1 MVPFNSRPA
10 NLANI
15 YMYLPSPLDLL
26 SRSFQS
32 HVDFPGGNIEDARGS
47 HQEGFSKTSRN
58 VFSLLSQ
65 PQIPRQ
71 DITFLL
77 ERNPTVI
84 HIPSLTME
92 RKTSQAQTSP
102 EKQPDL
108 EFTAPE
114 KQPFLEERR
123 DTLTPLLHEEPEPRA
138 PAVSVTSHPPPHSKQ
153 HKETTAQTVP
163 PHANT
168 NAGSFSARS
177 QTHSRHG
184 YSPRRW
190 ASRVAALRNK
200 PAQGFPTEQPGASPL
215 ATHVPSPHRLLSPS
229 LDAASRSL
237 GVPAGSAP
245 RARLPAPTTA
255 ARNWFSRARAGI
267 ELPKPSGGVHHKGAC
282 ADLPCFTGVQCE
294 PAGDGEFKCGPCPPG
309 YRGDGITCE
318 GKGENPL

>member
-1 MVPFNSRPA
+1 MD
-10 NLANI
+10 
-15 YMYLPSPLDLL
+15 SPGE
-26 SRSFQS
+26 
-32 HVDFPGGNIEDARGS
+32 HIEDPRGS
-47 HQEGFSKTSRN
+47 HQEDVSKTSRN

-65 PQIPRQ
+65 SQIPRQ

-84 HIPSLTME
+84 HIPPLTME
-92 RKTSQAQTSP
+92 RKISQAQTSP
-102 EKQPDL
+102 EKQPNM
-108 EFTAPE
+108 EFTGPE
-114 KQPFLEERR
+114 KQPFLEKRR
-123 DTLTPLLHEEPEPRA
+123 DTLTPLLHEEPEPGA

-168 NAGSFSARS
+168 NASSFSARS

-190 ASRVAALRNK
+190 LGRVAALRNK
-200 PAQGFPTEQPGASPL
+200 PVQGFPTEQPRASPL
-215 ATHVPSPHRLLSPS
+215 ATHIPSPHRLLGPS

-245 RARLPAPTTA
+245 RARLPAPTTT
-255 ARNWFSRARAGI
+255 ARNLFSRARAAV
-267 ELPKPSGGVHHKGAC
+267 ELPKHKGVC
-282 ADLPCFTGVQCE
+282 ADLPCFTGVWCE

-318 GKGENPL
+318 GKGENPLQNALITPRDLGIVLSKFNNSPK